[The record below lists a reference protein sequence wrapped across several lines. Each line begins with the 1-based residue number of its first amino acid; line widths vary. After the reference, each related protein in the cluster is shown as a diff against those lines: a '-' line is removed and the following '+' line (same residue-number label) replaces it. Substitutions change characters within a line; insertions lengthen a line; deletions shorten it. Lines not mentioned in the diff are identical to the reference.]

1 MDGIISVNGNI
12 ENNLKITFRET
23 IEELLRQKQS
33 HLSNTP
39 AVYTAPFSGRVL
51 GIVRSGGV
59 KLKEATKEM
68 LKYRE
73 KNIYLIIDGILRKDG
88 LILGNG

>member
-33 HLSNTP
+33 YLSNTP
-39 AVYTAPFSGRVL
+39 AVYTAPFQV
-51 GIVRSGGV
+51 
-59 KLKEATKEM
+59 E
-68 LKYRE
+68 Y
-73 KNIYLIIDGILRKDG
+73 
-88 LILGNG
+88 